1 MAYTTQKQFLSVAF
15 LNEDPKLPSRK
26 RSDAVLKSYSSCYDT
41 RAWSLDVLKQSQ
53 FIGDIANRALT
64 QAAKAPLHSFSGA
77 ELTKEIL
84 VRLDA
89 GNLADYILSL
99 RDEVKKRNSSIE
111 ALEQTKADLTK
122 RTEQLDEK
130 LNALDE
136 ENRLL
141 RAEIERIG
149 ACQEQQRQTNQFD
162 EAELAEISQMIIEL
176 RDYNENLEDEMQML
190 RNQLQTAAASSVGD
204 NQVTVEAENNFLKF
218 KAKDY
223 DRLEGELA
231 LFKAEYDSLTLQ
243 KRELAEELHRAQQYR
258 LRAVELKED
267 LKEELHRREMCEE
280 QIEMLVNMYEQQS
293 VELNQLKRQVHT
305 FDRSSQDRL
314 FDEST
319 EDHDGSQTT
328 ETLNVAQDD
337 DAGIELVETI
347 SFDKSAACPNCPENL
362 KNIEDLKQ
370 EIASLQAQTA
380 SQPQS
385 IPQDNT
391 GAQKQLMDLRQ
402 ELMDCKCQ
410 LQESADKYASLR
422 ETSAAAAESSKSS
435 PQVNADQQ
443 QQMADLRRE
452 LTDCQR
458 QLKEATDQ
466 YEALRASSTADG
478 QELERVK
485 LQLEQ
490 LASVSDAPAGQLE
503 LFAANEKLS
512 ALQKENEKL
521 QKELSENKARIVE
534 LEKKVQLAAS
544 SVPAAPPTGGE
555 CCAEKVNKIS
565 ELEQTISRL
574 KDDDASK
581 AVVSASPAAEARAE
595 NANLHQRITSLE
607 KELLERDQK
616 LRTLQEAVD
625 RNSVAATAE
634 ATIVD
639 GAEISSLFSQLTE
652 KNELI
657 KKLQD
662 KLDTV
667 SSFPAAADDDG
678 RACQEELAE
687 LRVRLEACEGEAA
700 ARLVSDALPE
710 PRKSVR
716 ISDEVEE
723 FEPLSI
729 KEELG
734 SEQDE
739 KETEEIKAEP
749 SDEEGEE
756 EESDNGDNDGS
767 QTSVGHKKRLNSSL
781 EKLEQLQENLSK
793 RCTLAAMMGRQP
805 GVECDCIQAIA
816 FKIAQGGLEV
826 LLVAEL
832 YVLLQEICS
841 AITRKNAVL
850 GRNVTVLAN
859 SMTKCWQVITDARVM
874 MNMELTNRTSHH
886 QSVTSVSAH
895 CMSVQEVREGGE
907 VEGEE
912 LDNRTRTASH
922 TAGHLSRPSGWVGTD
937 GTRPSTIPLH
947 QSMSVGSDDN
957 RHSNA
962 LDMQRRRT
970 IKWMENVKK
979 SVAWFTFDSVL
990 SGGPCSGLNFSSEN
1004 QTVSADGWEHRVALG
1019 SVGFSRGVH
1028 YWEFTIDKY
1037 TADTDPA
1044 FGVARLDVARDK
1056 MLGKDDK
1063 GFAMYIDRQRS
1074 WFQHNSVHERRVE
1087 GGISTGST
1095 VGVLLDLERHTLHFI
1110 VNEMPQGSVA
1120 FRDLYGVFY
1129 PAVSVNRG
1137 VTLTLHTGLDAP
1149 RMDYH

>member
-1 MAYTTQKQFLSVAF
+1 MAYTTQKQFLSISF
-15 LNEDPKLPSRK
+15 PNEDPRLPSRK
-26 RSDAVLKSYSSCYDT
+26 RSDAVLKSYSSCYDN

-53 FIGDIANRALT
+53 FIGDVANRTLT

-89 GNLADYILSL
+89 DNLADYILSL
-99 RDEVKKRNSSIE
+99 RDEVKKKNVSIE
-111 ALEQTKADLTK
+111 SLEQVKADLNKT
-122 RTEQLDEK
+122 TEQLDEK
-130 LNALDE
+130 LKALDE

-162 EAELAEISQMIIEL
+162 EAELAEISQMIIDL
-176 RDYNENLEDEMQML
+176 RDYNENLEEEMQLL
-190 RNQLQTAAASSVGD
+190 RNQLQTTAAESSVGD
-204 NQVTVEAENNFLKF
+204 NHHVNVEAENNFLKF

-223 DRLEGELA
+223 DRLESELA
-231 LFKAEYDSLTLQ
+231 LFKAEYDNLTHQ
-243 KRELAEELHRAQQYR
+243 KRELAEELQRSQQYR
-258 LRAVELKED
+258 LRAVELKQN

-280 QIEMLVNMYEQQS
+280 QIEMLVNMFEQQS
-293 VELNQLKRQVHT
+293 VELSQLKHQVQT
-305 FDRSSQDRL
+305 FDRTSQDRL

-319 EDHDGSQTT
+319 EDPDGSQTMERQNIT
-328 ETLNVAQDD
+328 EDADD
-337 DAGIELVETI
+337 EKLVETI
-347 SFDKSAACPNCPENL
+347 SFEKVSASCRNCTEHL
-362 KNIEDLKQ
+362 ETIADLKR
-370 EIASLQAQTA
+370 EIAAFQAQGIKVTETYDA
-380 SQPQS
+380 
-385 IPQDNT
+385 
-391 GAQKQLMDLRQ
+391 
-402 ELMDCKCQ
+402 
-410 LQESADKYASLR
+410 LR
-422 ETSAAAAESSKSS
+422 EIS
-435 PQVNADQQ
+435 
-443 QQMADLRRE
+443 MADN
-452 LTDCQR
+452 
-458 QLKEATDQ
+458 
-466 YEALRASSTADG
+466 

-490 LASVSDAPAGQLE
+490 LSSVTDTPVGQLE
-503 LFAANEKLS
+503 LFAANEKLTT
-512 ALQKENEKL
+512 LQRENEKL
-521 QKELSENKARIVE
+521 QKDLSENKARILE
-534 LEKKVQLAAS
+534 LETKVQSNTSALAGGS
-544 SVPAAPPTGGE
+544 TVGE
-555 CCAEKVNKIS
+555 CCAEKATKIS
-565 ELEQTISRL
+565 DLEQIISDL
-574 KDDDASK
+574 KEASN
-581 AVVSASPAAEARAE
+581 AMSVVSPEE
-595 NANLHQRITSLE
+595 NANLLQRITILE
-607 KELLERDQK
+607 KELQERDQK
-616 LRTLQEAVD
+616 LKTLQETVD
-625 RNSVAATAE
+625 KSDRPTSDEAASVDSAQL
-634 ATIVD
+634 
-639 GAEISSLFSQLTE
+639 SSLLSQLAE
-652 KNELI
+652 KNEMI
-657 KKLQD
+657 KQLRDGK
-662 KLDTV
+662 DTT
-667 SSFPAAADDDG
+667 AADDA
-678 RACQEELAE
+678 RACQEELVK
-687 LRVRLEACEGEAA
+687 LRVRLEACEEDAA
-700 ARLVSDALPE
+700 GTLVSDMIPE

-739 KETEEIKAEP
+739 KETEEIKSEP
-749 SDEEGEE
+749 EVEH
-756 EESDNGDNDGS
+756 EESEGAYDDGS
-767 QTSVGHKKRLNSSL
+767 ETSIGRSKRLNSSL
-781 EKLEQLQENLSK
+781 EKLEELQDNLSK
-793 RCTLAAMMGRQP
+793 RCTLAGMMGRQP
-805 GVECDCIQAIA
+805 GGECDCIQAIA
-816 FKIAQGGLEV
+816 FKVAQGGLEM

-850 GRNVTVLAN
+850 GRNVTMLAN

-874 MNMELTNRTSHH
+874 MNMELTNRTNHH
-886 QSVTSVSAH
+886 QSIPAQ
-895 CMSVQEVREGGE
+895 CIAVQEVREE
-907 VEGEE
+907 DM
-912 LDNRTRTASH
+912 DNRIRTASH
-922 TAGHLSRPSGWVGTD
+922 MGHLSRPSGSSGMVE
-937 GTRPSTIPLH
+937 TRPLIPLH

-962 LDMQRRRT
+962 LDVQR
-970 IKWMENVKK
+970 
-979 SVAWFTFDSVL
+979 
-990 SGGPCSGLNFSSEN
+990 GGPCSGLNFSNEN
-1004 QTVSADGWEHRVALG
+1004 QTVSVDGYEHRVALG

>member
-1 MAYTTQKQFLSVAF
+1 
-15 LNEDPKLPSRK
+15 
-26 RSDAVLKSYSSCYDT
+26 
-41 RAWSLDVLKQSQ
+41 
-53 FIGDIANRALT
+53 
-64 QAAKAPLHSFSGA
+64 
-77 ELTKEIL
+77 
-84 VRLDA
+84 
-89 GNLADYILSL
+89 
-99 RDEVKKRNSSIE
+99 
-111 ALEQTKADLTK
+111 
-122 RTEQLDEK
+122 
-130 LNALDE
+130 
-136 ENRLL
+136 
-141 RAEIERIG
+141 
-149 ACQEQQRQTNQFD
+149 
-162 EAELAEISQMIIEL
+162 
-176 RDYNENLEDEMQML
+176 
-190 RNQLQTAAASSVGD
+190 
-204 NQVTVEAENNFLKF
+204 
-218 KAKDY
+218 
-223 DRLEGELA
+223 
-231 LFKAEYDSLTLQ
+231 
-243 KRELAEELHRAQQYR
+243 
-258 LRAVELKED
+258 

-337 DAGIELVETI
+337 DGGIELVETI
-347 SFDKSAACPNCPENL
+347 SFEKPAACLNCPENL
-362 KNIEDLKQ
+362 KNIEDLKR

-385 IPQDNT
+385 ISQDNAD
-391 GAQKQLMDLRQ
+391 AQKQLMDLRQ
-402 ELMDCKCQ
+402 ELTDCKRQ
-410 LQESADKYASLR
+410 LQE
-422 ETSAAAAESSKSS
+422 SAAAAESSKSS

-521 QKELSENKARIVE
+521 QKELSESKARIVE
-534 LEKKVQLAAS
+534 LEKKVQSAAS

-581 AVVSASPAAEARAE
+581 AVVSASPAAEASAE
-595 NANLHQRITSLE
+595 NANLLQRITSLE

-625 RNSVAATAE
+625 RKSVAATAE
-634 ATIVD
+634 ATSVD
-639 GAEISSLFSQLTE
+639 GAEMSSLLSQLAE

-657 KKLQD
+657 KRLQD

-667 SSFPAAADDDG
+667 SSVPAAADDDG

-749 SDEEGEE
+749 SDEQEEEEE

-781 EKLEQLQENLSK
+781 EKLEQLQESLSK

-907 VEGEE
+907 EAGEE
-912 LDNRTRTASH
+912 QDNRTRTASH

-937 GTRPSTIPLH
+937 GTRPSTIPPH

-962 LDMQRRRT
+962 LDVQRRRT

-979 SVAWFTFDSVL
+979 S
-990 SGGPCSGLNFSSEN
+990 G
-1004 QTVSADGWEHRVALG
+1004 R
-1019 SVGFSRGVH
+1019 
-1028 YWEFTIDKY
+1028 
-1037 TADTDPA
+1037 
-1044 FGVARLDVARDK
+1044 
-1056 MLGKDDK
+1056 
-1063 GFAMYIDRQRS
+1063 
-1074 WFQHNSVHERRVE
+1074 
-1087 GGISTGST
+1087 
-1095 VGVLLDLERHTLHFI
+1095 
-1110 VNEMPQGSVA
+1110 
-1120 FRDLYGVFY
+1120 
-1129 PAVSVNRG
+1129 
-1137 VTLTLHTGLDAP
+1137 
-1149 RMDYH
+1149 

>member
-53 FIGDIANRALT
+53 FIGDVANRALT

-89 GNLADYILSL
+89 CNLADYILSL
-99 RDEVKKRNSSIE
+99 RDEIKKRNSSIE

-162 EAELAEISQMIIEL
+162 EAELAEISQMIIDL
-176 RDYNENLEDEMQML
+176 RDCNENLEDEMQIL

-258 LRAVELKED
+258 LRAVELKQD
-267 LKEELHRREMCEE
+267 LNKELHRREMCEE

-293 VELNQLKRQVHT
+293 VELNQLKRQVLT

-328 ETLNVAQDD
+328 ATLNVAQDD

-347 SFDKSAACPNCPENL
+347 SFEKPAACPNCPEQL
-362 KNIEDLKQ
+362 KNIEDLKR
-370 EIASLQAQTA
+370 EIASLQALTA

-391 GAQKQLMDLRQ
+391 DAQLMDLRQ
-402 ELMDCKCQ
+402 ELTDCKRQ

-422 ETSAAAAESSKSS
+422 VTSAVAAESFNSS

-466 YEALRASSTADG
+466 YEALQASSTADG

-512 ALQKENEKL
+512 VLQKENEKL

-534 LEKKVQLAAS
+534 LEKKVQSAAS
-544 SVPAAPPTGGE
+544 SVPVATALPTGGE

-581 AVVSASPAAEARAE
+581 AVVTASPAAEASAE
-595 NANLHQRITSLE
+595 NANLLQRITNLE

-616 LRTLQEAVD
+616 LKTLQEAVD
-625 RNSVAATAE
+625 RKSVAATAE
-634 ATIVD
+634 ATSVD
-639 GAEISSLFSQLTE
+639 GAEMSALLSQLAE

-667 SSFPAAADDDG
+667 SSVPAAADDDG
-678 RACQEELAE
+678 RACQEELTE
-687 LRVRLEACEGEAA
+687 LRVRLEACEGEAV
-700 ARLVSDALPE
+700 ARLVSDVLPE

-749 SDEEGEE
+749 SDEKEE
-756 EESDNGDNDGS
+756 EAEEGDESDNGDNDGS

-816 FKIAQGGLEV
+816 FKIAQDGLEV

-895 CMSVQEVREGGE
+895 CMSVQEVQEE
-907 VEGEE
+907 KGEE
-912 LDNRTRTASH
+912 QDNRTRTASH

-962 LDMQRRRT
+962 LDVQRRRT

-979 SVAWFTFDSVL
+979 S
-990 SGGPCSGLNFSSEN
+990 G
-1004 QTVSADGWEHRVALG
+1004 R
-1019 SVGFSRGVH
+1019 
-1028 YWEFTIDKY
+1028 
-1037 TADTDPA
+1037 
-1044 FGVARLDVARDK
+1044 
-1056 MLGKDDK
+1056 
-1063 GFAMYIDRQRS
+1063 
-1074 WFQHNSVHERRVE
+1074 
-1087 GGISTGST
+1087 
-1095 VGVLLDLERHTLHFI
+1095 
-1110 VNEMPQGSVA
+1110 
-1120 FRDLYGVFY
+1120 
-1129 PAVSVNRG
+1129 
-1137 VTLTLHTGLDAP
+1137 
-1149 RMDYH
+1149 